1 MSSAFTGSPTNYR
14 VVATFTQTVDWNSGS
29 GYPADSVPLIVIT
42 TKTATT
48 FHIEIHSYSG
58 ATVNAPTGGVT
69 IDWIA
74 IPTN

>member
-1 MSSAFTGSPTNYR
+1 
-14 VVATFTQTVDWNSGS
+14 
-29 GYPADSVPLIVIT
+29 VPIIVIT

-48 FHIEIHSYSG
+48 FQIHIYNDTG
-58 ATVNAPTGGVT
+58 AALNAPTGGVT

>member
-1 MSSAFTGSPTNYR
+1 MSSAFTGSPTTYR
-14 VVATFTQTVDWNSGS
+14 VTATFTQAVVWNATSGS
-29 GYPADSVPLIVIT
+29 AYVPIIVIT

-48 FHIEIHSYSG
+48 FQIHIYNDTG
-58 ATVNAPTGGVT
+58 AALNAPTGGVT